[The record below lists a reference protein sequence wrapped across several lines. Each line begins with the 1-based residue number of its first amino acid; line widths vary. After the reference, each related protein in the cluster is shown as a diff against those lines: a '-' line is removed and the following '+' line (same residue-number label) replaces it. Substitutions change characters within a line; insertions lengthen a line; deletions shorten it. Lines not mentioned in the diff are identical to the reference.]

1 MKGSSQ
7 ALSGQQ
13 DAARASTTQQE
24 APAPMIA
31 DLEKSDEK
39 SLSEAVVKFEQLR
52 GEVLS
57 KIYEWKTKPNRVAC
71 LPDNFLNEEIKVIY
85 R

>member
-1 MKGSSQ
+1 
-7 ALSGQQ
+7 
-13 DAARASTTQQE
+13 
-24 APAPMIA
+24 MIA
-31 DLEKSDEK
+31 DLAKSDEEP
-39 SLSEAVVKFEQLR
+39 LSEAVVKFEQLR
-52 GEVLS
+52 GEVLF